1 MTTESDS
8 ILILDTTLRD
18 GEQTQ
23 GVAFSPDEKAQI
35 AQALLELLRV
45 DRVEVASAR
54 VSSGEQAAVARIIDW
69 ARGRGLDGRVEVLGF
84 VDGGKSI
91 DWIRAAGGGVM
102 NLLAKGSRKHCETQ
116 LRKSLQEHAD
126 DVRRNVALALDRGL
140 AVNLYLEDWSNGY
153 ADDAGYVYA
162 LMEHLQGSGVGHFM
176 LPDTLGVMT
185 PERVFTAVMDMQR
198 RFPDCRFDFHPHND
212 YGLATAN
219 VVAAAQA
226 GAAAVHCTVN
236 CLGER
241 AGNASLAEVV
251 VNLRDQL
258 GMELGIDE
266 QHLARISELVQYFSG
281 KRIADNAPIVGEDV
295 FTQTAGIHADGDH
308 KGSLYVT
315 RLSPER
321 FGRRRIYALGK
332 LAGKASLAKNL
343 ERLGVHL
350 SEEQQRKVLARI
362 VELGDS
368 KKRITFED
376 LPFIIAEVLESSE
389 YHHAEL
395 LACNVSSSLGLE
407 STASIKLRLQGQVH
421 TAAGSGNGG
430 FDAFNRALAAIT
442 AREGLTLPR
451 LVDYEV
457 RIPKGGRTDALT
469 ECTITWAH
477 AGSPGAPPAPGPATE
492 PGSEAPGYPD
502 TAGAGAAPGAVAG
515 RAAGKGRGEFKTRG
529 VHANQVFASINAAMR
544 MLNLVV
550 HWSLQERAAVA
561 EAEAAGATRR
571 AQTAAHADA
580 HRTAPAPAQ
589 HVA

>member
-1 MTTESDS
+1 MSIEQNR

-35 AQALLELLRV
+35 AQVLLEQLRL
-45 DRVEVASAR
+45 DRIEVASAR
-54 VSSGEQAAVARIIDW
+54 VSRGEQAALARIIDW
-69 ARGRGLDGRVEVLGF
+69 AAGRGLDGRVEVLGF
-84 VDGGKSI
+84 VDDGRSI
-91 DWIRAAGGGVM
+91 DWIRDAGGRVM

-116 LRKSLQEHAD
+116 LRKTLDHHAED
-126 DVRRNVALALDRGL
+126 IRRNVALARERGL

-153 ADDAGYVYA
+153 TDDPAYVYA
-162 LMEHLQGSGVGHFM
+162 LLERLADAGVGHFM

-185 PERVFTAVMDMQR
+185 PEKVFTAIMDMIR
-198 RFPDCRFDFHPHND
+198 RFPACRFDFHPHND

-226 GAAAVHCTVN
+226 GVACVHCTVN

-258 GMELGIDE
+258 DMQIGIDE
-266 QHLARISELVQYFSG
+266 QHLARASELVQYFSG
-281 KRIADNAPIVGEDV
+281 KRIADNAPVVGEDV

-308 KGSLYVT
+308 KGGLYAT

-321 FGRRRIYALGK
+321 FGRRRVYALGK

-376 LPFIIAEVLESSE
+376 LPFIIAEVLDSSG
-389 YHHAEL
+389 YNHAEL
-395 LACNVSSSLGLE
+395 LACNVSSSLGLQ
-407 STASIKLRLQGQVH
+407 STASIKLRLQDEVH

-430 FDAFNRALAAIT
+430 FDAFNKALAEIT
-442 AREGLTLPR
+442 GRAGLILPR

-477 AGSPGAPPAPGPATE
+477 RGPAAPAPGPATA
-492 PGSEAPGYPD
+492 PGSEAPGYPER
-502 TAGAGAAPGAVAG
+502 AGGGQGLADGPGDAPAKGLA
-515 RAAGKGRGEFKTRG
+515 RAAGKRHGEFKTRG

-550 HWSLQERAAVA
+550 HWSVA
-561 EAEAAGATRR
+561 EAAAGA
-571 AQTAAHADA
+571 AAGVDEDTGA
-580 HRTAPAPAQ
+580 AQ